1 VILVVLYMQDTWA
14 TNKLLLFAWFP
25 ALLDCQDSKTKKKL
39 FFEARGMHA
48 ARATEITASVRSSGN
63 QWRVDRRC
71 CRVPNKKYRIIQLDL
86 LLLYYVQV
94 ELPASTAP
102 ILPLDAWNHTSIQQS
117 LELDEYNNGNNGL
130 TKAYKPEELMCRYYL
145 LCRYFFGWYIGW
157 SPL

>member
-1 VILVVLYMQDTWA
+1 
-14 TNKLLLFAWFP
+14 
-25 ALLDCQDSKTKKKL
+25 
-39 FFEARGMHA
+39 
-48 ARATEITASVRSSGN
+48 
-63 QWRVDRRC
+63 
-71 CRVPNKKYRIIQLDL
+71 VPNKKYRIIQLDL

-145 LCRYFFGWYIGW
+145 LCRYFFVLIYRLESTLDNMKLMGPEMR
-157 SPL
+157 S